1 MKYIASCSFGKDS
14 IATILLAKE
23 HNEPLDEIV
32 YCEVMFDKDI
42 SGELPEHRDFIY
54 NKAIPT
60 FESWG
65 YKVVVLHSQNTYMDL
80 FYRLVNKSKTE
91 SRNGKIRGF
100 PMNMGCH
107 MNSGAKIP
115 PIRNYWKSQAED
127 VTQYVGI
134 AIDEPLRLDR
144 VVQSKNQVSLL
155 QKYGYTEQMAK
166 EKCVEYGLLSPIYE
180 FTNRGGCWFCTNQ
193 KQEELEHL
201 RKYHRDL
208 WDKLLELSKQDLA
221 NPYFNT
227 FRKTTMQ
234 DLEDRFLA
242 EEQQMTIFDFI

>member
-14 IATILLAKE
+14 IATILLARE

-32 YCEVMFDKDI
+32 YCEVMFDKEI

-54 NKAIPT
+54 NKAIPI

-65 YKVVVLHSQNTYMDL
+65 YKVVVLHSSKTYMDI
-80 FYRLVNKSKTE
+80 FYRKRKRGNYVGE
-91 SRNGKIRGF
+91 IYGF
-100 PMNMGCH
+100 PPTMKCWANGEL
-107 MNSGAKIP
+107 KIP
-115 PIRNYWKSQAED
+115 PIKQYWKLQSED

-166 EKCVEYGLLSPIYE
+166 EKCVQYGLLSPIYN
-180 FTNRGGCWFCTNQ
+180 FSSRGGCWFCQNQ
-193 KQEELEHL
+193 SLCQLKESRNNHPELWKILIDMQKESPHPFKIDYSMQKLEE
-201 RKYHRDL
+201 RFM
-208 WDKLLELSKQDLA
+208 W
-221 NPYFNT
+221 
-227 FRKTTMQ
+227 
-234 DLEDRFLA
+234 EDR
-242 EEQQMTIFDFI
+242 QMNIFDYIKESEVV